1 MGSPEE
7 QSVPGDD
14 FYEEG
19 EDLNK
24 SLNLDSRP
32 AESNEGESSLASPK
46 GSKLPLASQLDTSE
60 NPSVVL
66 WGGGCWP
73 DSLVSEEERLGSPED
88 EKVVSL
94 DFLSQPSVETAA
106 TGQPVTNPETPEARE
121 HPSPESFCAET
132 ETGSS
137 MRAPQASGSGSEEA
151 KATSSAT
158 FFPKGLEQSRAWVTP
173 RKSSSSRM
181 MVSENAHHPTS
192 ESELDE
198 LNEVQMMRVTICL
211 KDGNHGNQAKN
222 SGPAETGDLA
232 RHLNVQSRD
241 SFVRMPSSLLTSA
254 TRGLT
259 SGMERQASKELEPF
273 SSKKKQGILWGKGGS
288 KPSYPEGA
296 AGVSALPKASPRKK
310 MAQKKKPLW
319 DASAVTL
326 GRAFHQWGQ
335 RLKSAPAEPATFP
348 PISGVGLPGRSNKCS
363 LLPLRPKQCK
373 NFYTGKRSGAKR
385 TKESQ
390 LVTKEDTDS
399 SRDPGSQG
407 PFPAHRAELPCQSV
421 HQEFSSGDIS
431 TRSLQDPGNSQSS
444 ALNQRGNMSKKS
456 APSGDQEEPVG
467 LPAPDSEILQ
477 LPGTQGCPRCPEL
490 QKEIED
496 LRKQLSALQA
506 VSEKFQ
512 THSS

>member
-7 QSVPGDD
+7 QSIPGDD
-14 FYEEG
+14 FYEESG
-19 EDLNK
+19 DLNTGLSLAK
-24 SLNLDSRP
+24 ST
-32 AESNEGESSLASPK
+32 EGESRLSSPK
-46 GSKLPLASQLDTSE
+46 GSQLTLVSQLDASE
-60 NPSVVL
+60 NPPVVL
-66 WGGGCWP
+66 WAGGYWP
-73 DSLVSEEERLGSPED
+73 DSLVPEEERVGSPMD
-88 EKVVSL
+88 EKVVGL
-94 DFLSQPSVETAA
+94 NFLSQPSVETAA
-106 TGQPVTNPETPEARE
+106 TGQQVTNLETKGTRE
-121 HPSPESFCAET
+121 HPSPESLCAET
-132 ETGSS
+132 EAGSS
-137 MRAPQASGSGSEEA
+137 RRAPQSSGSEEA
-151 KATSSAT
+151 KAASAGT

-173 RKSSSSRM
+173 RKSTTSRM
-181 MVSENAHHPTS
+181 VIGENVHHPTS
-192 ESELDE
+192 EPEPLDE

-211 KDGNHGNQAKN
+211 KDGNHGNHGNQAKN

-232 RHLNVQSRD
+232 RHSNVQTRD
-241 SFVRMPSSLLTSA
+241 SFMRMPSSLLVST

-259 SGMERQASKELEPF
+259 SGVERQASKELEPF
-273 SSKKKQGILWGKGGS
+273 SSKKKQGTLWGKGGS
-288 KPSYPEGA
+288 KSSYPEAA
-296 AGVSALPKASPRKK
+296 AGVGALPKASPRKK

-373 NFYTGKRSGAKR
+373 NLYTGKRSGAKK
-385 TKESQ
+385 TKELQ
-390 LVTKEDTDS
+390 LVAKEDTDS
-399 SRDPGSQG
+399 TRDPSSQVQ
-407 PFPAHRAELPCQSV
+407 FPTHRAEPPCQSV
-421 HQEFSSGDIS
+421 HQEFNSGDINA
-431 TRSLQDPGNSQSS
+431 RSLQDAGNSQSS
-444 ALNQRGNMSKKS
+444 ALNQRGIVSKKS

-467 LPAPDSEILQ
+467 LPVPDSEILQ
-477 LPGTQGCPRCPEL
+477 LPVTQGCPRCPEL

>member
-14 FYEEG
+14 FYEESG
-19 EDLNK
+19 DLNK
-24 SLNLDSRP
+24 NLSLVSRLT
-32 AESNEGESSLASPK
+32 ESNESESSLASPK
-46 GSKLPLASQLDTSE
+46 GSKLPLVSQMEVSE
-60 NPSVVL
+60 NPSMVL
-66 WGGGCWP
+66 WTGGCWP
-73 DSLVSEEERLGSPED
+73 DSPVPEEETLGSPVD
-88 EKVVSL
+88 EKVVGL
-94 DFLSQPSVETAA
+94 DFLSQPNVETAA
-106 TGQPVTNPETPEARE
+106 TGQQVTNPETPGARE
-121 HPSPESFCAET
+121 HPSSESFCAET

-137 MRAPQASGSGSEEA
+137 RKAPQTSGSEEA
-151 KATSSAT
+151 KAASTST
-158 FFPKGLEQSRAWVTP
+158 FFPKGLEQSRAWGTP
-173 RKSSSSRM
+173 RKSSTSRM
-181 MVSENAHHPTS
+181 VIGENVHHPTS
-192 ESELDE
+192 EPELLDE

-211 KDGNHGNQAKN
+211 KDGNQAKS

-232 RHLNVQSRD
+232 RHSSVQTRD
-241 SFVRMPSSLLTSA
+241 SFSRMPSSLLTST

-273 SSKKKQGILWGKGGS
+273 SSKKKQGISWGKGGS
-288 KPSYPEGA
+288 KSSYQEAA

-385 TKESQ
+385 AKELQ

-399 SRDPGSQG
+399 TRDSGSQVQ
-407 PFPAHRAELPCQSV
+407 FPTHRAEPPCQGM
-421 HQEFSSGDIS
+421 HQEFSSGDIN

-444 ALNQRGNMSKKS
+444 ALSQRGIMSKKS
-456 APSGDQEEPVG
+456 TPSGDQEEPMG
-467 LPAPDSEILQ
+467 LSAPDSEILQ
-477 LPGTQGCPRCPEL
+477 LSGTQGCPRCPEL

-496 LRKQLSALQA
+496 LRKQLLALQA
-506 VSEKFQ
+506 VNEKFQ